1 MAKKIL
7 CVEDSPATQKFISFT
22 LKYKGYDVV
31 TANDGVEGME
41 KVSNDTF
48 DLIILDIM
56 MPRMNGLEVLKEVKS
71 NPEFSK
77 TPVIMLTS
85 EKGEEDR
92 QTALNLG
99 AENFLNK
106 PFQPPELLE
115 AVTKVIG

>member
-1 MAKKIL
+1 MGKKIL

-56 MPRMNGLEVLKEVKS
+56 MPRMNGLELLKEVKS
-71 NPEFSK
+71 NPEFSS

-92 QTALNLG
+92 AIALKLG
-99 AENFLNK
+99 ASHFLNK
-106 PFQPPELLE
+106 PFQPPELLS
-115 AVTKVIG
+115 AVAKVLE

>member
-41 KVSNDTF
+41 KIANDTY

-85 EKGEEDR
+85 EKGAEDR
-92 QTALNLG
+92 DYALTLG
-99 AENFLNK
+99 ANTFLNK
-106 PFQPPELLE
+106 PFQPPELLS
-115 AVTKVIG
+115 AVEKVLG

>member
-41 KVSNDTF
+41 KVANDTF

-56 MPRMNGLEVLKEVKS
+56 MPRMNGLEVLKEIKS
-71 NPEFSK
+71 NPEFKK

-85 EKGEEDR
+85 EKGEEDK
-92 QTALNLG
+92 ANAIKLG
-99 AENFLNK
+99 ASNFLNK
-106 PFQPPELLE
+106 PFQPPELLA
-115 AVTKVIG
+115 AVGKIIG